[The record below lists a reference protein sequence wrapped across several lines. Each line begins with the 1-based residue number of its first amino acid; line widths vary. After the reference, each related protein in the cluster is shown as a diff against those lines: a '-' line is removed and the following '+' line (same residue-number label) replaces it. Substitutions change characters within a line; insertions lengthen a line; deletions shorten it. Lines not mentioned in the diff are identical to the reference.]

1 MTLVIFS
8 TTWLDLIT
16 SQEVGNL
23 IFVNESKCE
32 KSSEMKLSV
41 EKVLPTILSISYIVV
56 SSNFKRK

>member
-8 TTWLDLIT
+8 TTWLALIT
-16 SQEVGNL
+16 SQEAGNL
-23 IFVNESKCE
+23 ISVNEWKCE
-32 KSSEMKLSV
+32 KSSEMKLFV